1 MANMARRAEP
11 LQPSKLPPR
20 PERVAAF
27 QRGSSAES
35 RAALLLIA
43 KAYRI
48 LERRWKTPFGEID
61 IVARRRGVVVFV
73 EVKARGSLEEAM
85 EAVTERTKRRVIG
98 AAELWLARHPQHAN
112 GGIRFDVIVVTPGK
126 MPRHIVNAFIA
137 EVV

>member
-27 QRGSSAES
+27 QRGLSAES

-48 LERRWKTPFGEID
+48 RERRWKNAVRRDRHHRPAAWGGG
-61 IVARRRGVVVFV
+61 VRRGQS
-73 EVKARGSLEEAM
+73 A
-85 EAVTERTKRRVIG
+85 
-98 AAELWLARHPQHAN
+98 WQH
-112 GGIRFDVIVVTPGK
+112 
-126 MPRHIVNAFIA
+126 
-137 EVV
+137 